1 MADRLTLDELAE
13 RAGVDAARL
22 RALVDLGILESEDGT
37 FARREVMRA
46 RTVAHLES
54 MGIEPRALA
63 SAIASKHLTLGYL
76 ESAAR
81 RHPRSEST
89 FVEVAEQLGVPLATL
104 QDIYVAFGLP
114 RPERD
119 ERVREEDIEVIG
131 FLGVFLEAGI
141 GAVEV
146 QRMARVWGENTR
158 RIAQYLPHY
167 FHETVEERFRGR
179 GMRDNEAYE
188 AAIRE
193 VGLRVGR
200 SGEDLLGWLFRRHSE
215 VFLTEHQFDHVETA
229 LEDAGIRRRPPRQPE
244 AAVFADLSGY
254 TELTEASGDEVAAE
268 VSLSLARLVTEIAT
282 PYGGTTVKLLGDGA
296 LLHFPHPGE
305 AIRAS
310 LDIVDAAPARGL
322 PPAHIGVNAGPMLYE
337 SGDYFGRTVNLASR
351 IASHAEAGQVHVGEG
366 VAGDVPEAG
375 FRLRDLGEFELKGI
389 ARPVR
394 IFEATRG

>member
-13 RAGVDAARL
+13 RSGIDATHL
-22 RALVDLGILESEDGT
+22 RTLVDLGILVSEDGT

-54 MGIEPRALA
+54 MGIEPGALA
-63 SAIASKHLTLGYL
+63 SALASKHLTLGYL

-81 RHPRSEST
+81 RHPRSASM

-131 FLGVFLEAGI
+131 FLSVFLEAGI
-141 GAVEV
+141 GAAEV

-167 FHETVEERFRGR
+167 FHETVEQRFRGR
-179 GMRDNEAYE
+179 GMGDNEAYE

-296 LLHFPHPGE
+296 LLHFPDPGD

-351 IASHAEAGQVHVGEG
+351 IASHAEAGQVHVGED
-366 VAGDVPEAG
+366 VAGVPEDG

-389 ARPVR
+389 GRLVR
-394 IFEATRG
+394 IFEASRA